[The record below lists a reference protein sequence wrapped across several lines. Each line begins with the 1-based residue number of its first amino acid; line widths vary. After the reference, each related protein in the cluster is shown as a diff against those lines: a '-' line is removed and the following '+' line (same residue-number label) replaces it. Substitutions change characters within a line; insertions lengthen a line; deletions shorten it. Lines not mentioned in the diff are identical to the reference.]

1 MFEIINIG
9 DSFIS
14 VNFIEKKINLFEIS
28 KQLEKSK
35 IKVIT
40 TSKKRSLMNK
50 PKDSIFREE
59 LPGEKKSIINLL
71 MTGHIVTIS
80 CLGYMAFFL
89 FIQLGQVTRIVDTID
104 PNHMT
109 VEQVNLLKE
118 RISRSVG
125 QWQNEMIGLA
135 IIGSI
140 VSIIGGIYTI
150 NMVYAHQIINNLT
163 DLQHLSI
170 DNVS

>member
-1 MFEIINIG
+1 MN
-9 DSFIS
+9 
-14 VNFIEKKINLFEIS
+14 
-28 KQLEKSK
+28 K
-35 IKVIT
+35 IK
-40 TSKKRSLMNK
+40 N
-50 PKDSIFREE
+50 SIFREE
-59 LPGEKKSIINLL
+59 LPGEKKSIVNLL

-109 VEQVNLLKE
+109 TEQVNLLKE
-118 RISRSVG
+118 RVSRSVG

-140 VSIIGGIYTI
+140 VSIIGGIT
-150 NMVYAHQIINNLT
+150 Q
-163 DLQHLSI
+163 SI
-170 DNVS
+170 WAFVH